1 MMEHN
6 LKQTSW
12 SLLMGTDQ
20 GKYKLTLCMYS
31 LIFTDALTYICRVTY
46 YYHHP
51 NKIRVREVLHGS
63 PASDKSQYCG
73 YKVSL

>member
-1 MMEHN
+1 
-6 LKQTSW
+6 
-12 SLLMGTDQ
+12 
-20 GKYKLTLCMYS
+20 MYVFS
-31 LIFTDALTYICRVTY
+31 YFHCDALTYICRVTY